1 MRCAECVATGWDRG
15 GPGSFAT
22 LAATRLAIERERF
35 GNRGIKRIC
44 MAVDIGVRV
53 HNLEAAI

>member
-1 MRCAECVATGWDRG
+1 
-15 GPGSFAT
+15 
-22 LAATRLAIERERF
+22 LAATRLTIERERF